1 MPTFYESDG
10 LASLKHQ
17 PHQIFKSN
25 VACTPSPISSRQG
38 SANFFQCSHTPE
50 MVITPE
56 KSALRLVY
64 GKLIRAS
71 ERWRRVRMGE
81 SEKNQLRLI
90 REDLEKG
97 ESPCLT

>member
-1 MPTFYESDG
+1 
-10 LASLKHQ
+10 
-17 PHQIFKSN
+17 
-25 VACTPSPISSRQG
+25 
-38 SANFFQCSHTPE
+38 

-97 ESPCLT
+97 EVLV